1 MKIYMIRHGK
11 ADYSYCDSHNF
22 IGHGNDLAP
31 LSENNI
37 SDVVNMSK
45 DKRLKEASIIVSSPY
60 TRALQTAAIISK
72 EIGLDIKIEPDLREW
87 EPDTS
92 YMYKVKEMKE
102 YYKEYVNKDGIHIN
116 GSEKWESKQHLKE
129 RIQSVIDKY
138 NKYDCVIFV
147 FHQLAIKSVV
157 NVEKV
162 KPSEIIECN
171 INLKEGITMI
181 KLYVVRRGKTAWNE
195 KGLLQGSTD
204 IELNDVGI
212 KEANDLRIKLN
223 LDKIDI
229 CLSSPLK
236 RAKQTVQILIGNE
249 IEIKY
254 DDLLKERYFGLL
266 EGKEIN
272 YDLIG
277 QMWDYN
283 IDNSEYNIESLKDC
297 LIRANIF
304 LEKIKENYN
313 GKTILIVSHGAFI
326 KCLHFAINGFDKN
339 TDFLSF
345 NPKNTTIY
353 EYVIE

>member
-1 MKIYMIRHGK
+1 
-11 ADYSYCDSHNF
+11 
-22 IGHGNDLAP
+22 
-31 LSENNI
+31 
-37 SDVVNMSK
+37 
-45 DKRLKEASIIVSSPY
+45 
-60 TRALQTAAIISK
+60 
-72 EIGLDIKIEPDLREW
+72 
-87 EPDTS
+87 
-92 YMYKVKEMKE
+92 
-102 YYKEYVNKDGIHIN
+102 
-116 GSEKWESKQHLKE
+116 
-129 RIQSVIDKY
+129 
-138 NKYDCVIFV
+138 
-147 FHQLAIKSVV
+147 
-157 NVEKV
+157 
-162 KPSEIIECN
+162 
-171 INLKEGITMI
+171 MI
-181 KLYVVRRGKTAWNE
+181 KLYVVRHGKTAWNE

-212 KEANDLRIKLN
+212 KESNDLRTKLN

-236 RAKQTVQILIGNE
+236 RAKQTAQILIGNE

-272 YDLIG
+272 FDLIG

>member
-1 MKIYMIRHGK
+1 
-11 ADYSYCDSHNF
+11 
-22 IGHGNDLAP
+22 
-31 LSENNI
+31 
-37 SDVVNMSK
+37 
-45 DKRLKEASIIVSSPY
+45 
-60 TRALQTAAIISK
+60 
-72 EIGLDIKIEPDLREW
+72 
-87 EPDTS
+87 
-92 YMYKVKEMKE
+92 
-102 YYKEYVNKDGIHIN
+102 
-116 GSEKWESKQHLKE
+116 
-129 RIQSVIDKY
+129 
-138 NKYDCVIFV
+138 
-147 FHQLAIKSVV
+147 
-157 NVEKV
+157 
-162 KPSEIIECN
+162 
-171 INLKEGITMI
+171 MI
-181 KLYVVRRGKTAWNE
+181 KLYVVRHSKTAWNE
-195 KGLLQGSTD
+195 KVLLQGSTD

-212 KEANDLRIKLN
+212 KEANDLRTKLN

-229 CLSSPLK
+229 CLSSPFK
-236 RAKQTVQILIGNE
+236 RAKQTAQILIGNE

-313 GKTILIVSHGAFI
+313 DKTVLIVSHGAFI
-326 KCLHFAINGFDKN
+326 KCLHFAINGYDKN